1 MERFMGKPAAV
12 AIAVLA
18 MAASAQAWAESP
30 AACISEDAAK
40 SRMKGSEVTYDSLSP
55 AQVGALAARFAAN
68 YQNPSQ
74 ALRDA
79 DSALVFHRPNA
90 QHLAWVVLFK
100 DGCAL
105 AEGPI
110 EERIYSEVGAR
121 KPD

>member
-1 MERFMGKPAAV
+1 MRKSAV
-12 AIAVLA
+12 FAVAVLA
-18 MAASAQAWAESP
+18 VAASAQAWADEP
-30 AACISEDAAK
+30 AGCISVDAAK
-40 SRMKGSEVTYDSLSP
+40 SRMRGLDVTYDTLS
-55 AQVGALAARFAAN
+55 AGQVGALAAGFAAN

-110 EERIYSEVGAR
+110 EERVFSKVGLR